1 MSLEGTPAGGSQHTS
16 LSNIT
21 IDSDLSNAQ
30 KKFGMLN
37 LNEKNSFRNTPP
49 SGNHQH
55 QLVSDNC
62 HPPPPPPSHGPLPTH
77 GQPQP
82 LDQPPH
88 GSALSKIK
96 NESPRNFSPM
106 GSMGNENGSL
116 GLNGSGTFNQSDIT
130 QSGSSMPK
138 LEAPSS
144 NQVASLQPIEDI
156 NPIYT
161 NPSSSLDS
169 KLFT

>member
-1 MSLEGTPAGGSQHTS
+1 M
-16 LSNIT
+16 
-21 IDSDLSNAQ
+21 
-30 KKFGMLN
+30 MN

-49 SGNHQH
+49 SGNHHHQ

-62 HPPPPPPSHGPLPTH
+62 HPPPPPPQASHGPPPTH
-77 GQPQP
+77 GQPP
-82 LDQPPH
+82 IHDQ
-88 GSALSKIK
+88 LSKIK

-106 GSMGNENGSL
+106 GSMGNENGPL
-116 GLNGSGTFNQSDIT
+116 GLNGSGSFNQSDIN

-161 NPSSSLDS
+161 NPSSSLGS
-169 KLFT
+169 EMIYKL